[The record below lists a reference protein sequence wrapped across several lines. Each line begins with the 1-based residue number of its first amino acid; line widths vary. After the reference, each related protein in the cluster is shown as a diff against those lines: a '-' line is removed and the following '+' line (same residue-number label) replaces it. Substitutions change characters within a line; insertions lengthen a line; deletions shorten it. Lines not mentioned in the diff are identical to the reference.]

1 MRTRV
6 TVNDYLTRLL
16 TIKNKMKAN
25 DENKSD
31 IEVVEKILCSM
42 AQDTGSRLS
51 VHEQRMT
58 DTKEEYGLKA
68 TYGETSN

>member
-1 MRTRV
+1 M
-6 TVNDYLTRLL
+6 TVNDCLTRPL

-31 IEVVEKILCSM
+31 IEVVEKI
-42 AQDTGSRLS
+42 SRSLAHDNSSSLS

-58 DTKEEYGLKA
+58 DTEEEYGLKA